1 MPNENRR
8 RAARQITC
16 VPAGVVTAEKD
27 RIGLIRDV
35 STSGASVFSKSK
47 YDIDETLKL
56 SICVDLDPSHNVEVT
71 GKVIRL
77 ERLLEGFWA
86 FKIGVVFDPPREDL
100 APTFKALADR
110 QERLFGSSPP

>member
-1 MPNENRR
+1 MTTPNRR
-8 RAARQITC
+8 RAPRQITC
-16 VPAGVVTAEKD
+16 VPAGVATAEKD

-35 STSGASVFSKSK
+35 STTGASVFSKSK
-47 YDIDETLKL
+47 FNIDDTLKL
-56 SICVDLDPSHNVEVT
+56 SICVDLELSHNLEVK
-71 GKVIRL
+71 GRIIRV

-86 FKIGVVFDPPREDL
+86 FKLGVVFDPPREDL